1 MKSLF
6 QLGCRLSFIF
16 IFILAISCKKDSY
29 VDEENELVYPVNFT
43 FTNFKSSTSFL
54 KTASLKNQFRAANSV
69 PANYSEGFIYFW
81 SFNNETLVPD
91 VKYFKSANPSITYN
105 NGKQITYGAGFA
117 FEGYTAGRAANFV
130 GPSEILLKFPI
141 KDVLSLSRLGFD
153 MTGSAMGPKDFDLY
167 YSFDEG
173 DTYHILAMQN
183 QFGNLAGNGKN
194 SFTYNL
200 EDLEIQGTEL
210 WIRINPKEGNREGG
224 SAYSSTSGT
233 LRIDNLHLVG
243 ISPTSTDEFTINKLY
258 YYLYNKENGQGF
270 QGVNDDL
277 TNLDLQLELPE
288 GEYDVF
294 FVINSSND
302 DLIIAPD
309 IGKAPDI
316 YISNPFSNKDAEIF
330 GYKGT
335 LEVSG
340 NMSVNIV
347 LQRLYSQVKV
357 EFTDQDLSAVKK
369 IVLNQLHEPFFYS
382 PFATGLLNPILDQ
395 SAIEIEDDFQSN
407 KQVIFNQFMGLLNEN
422 KPVNYILNV
431 IGDAGVLQSFELSSS
446 LKNNIQLVFRGNL
459 LEGAPNNVAFQ
470 ITKNE
475 NWDGENEVSF

>member
-1 MKSLF
+1 M
-6 QLGCRLSFIF
+6 
-16 IFILAISCKKDSY
+16 
-29 VDEENELVYPVNFT
+29 
-43 FTNFKSSTSFL
+43 
-54 KTASLKNQFRAANSV
+54 
-69 PANYSEGFIYFW
+69 
-81 SFNNETLVPD
+81 
-91 VKYFKSANPSITYN
+91 
-105 NGKQITYGAGFA
+105 
-117 FEGYTAGRAANFV
+117 
-130 GPSEILLKFPI
+130 
-141 KDVLSLSRLGFD
+141 
-153 MTGSAMGPKDFDLY
+153 
-167 YSFDEG
+167 
-173 DTYHILAMQN
+173 
-183 QFGNLAGNGKN
+183 
-194 SFTYNL
+194 
-200 EDLEIQGTEL
+200 
-210 WIRINPKEGNREGG
+210 
-224 SAYSSTSGT
+224 
-233 LRIDNLHLVG
+233 
-243 ISPTSTDEFTINKLY
+243 
-258 YYLYNKENGQGF
+258 
-270 QGVNDDL
+270 
-277 TNLDLQLELPE
+277 
-288 GEYDVF
+288 F

-309 IGKAPDI
+309 IGKASDI

-446 LKNNIQLVFRGNL
+446 IKNNIQLVFRGNL

-470 ITKNE
+470 ITINE

>member
-16 IFILAISCKKDSY
+16 IFILAISCKKDIY

-69 PANYSEGFIYFW
+69 PENYSEGFIYFW

-91 VKYFKSANPSITYN
+91 VKYSKSANPSITYN
-105 NGKQITYGAGFA
+105 NGKEINYGAGFA

-194 SFTYNL
+194 SFTYLL

-210 WIRINPKEGNREGG
+210 WIRINPKEGIRDGG
-224 SAYSSTSGT
+224 SAYSSKSGT

-277 TNLDLQLELPE
+277 TNLDLQL
-288 GEYDVF
+288 
-294 FVINSSND
+294 
-302 DLIIAPD
+302 
-309 IGKAPDI
+309 
-316 YISNPFSNKDAEIF
+316 
-330 GYKGT
+330 
-335 LEVSG
+335 
-340 NMSVNIV
+340 
-347 LQRLYSQVKV
+347 
-357 EFTDQDLSAVKK
+357 
-369 IVLNQLHEPFFYS
+369 
-382 PFATGLLNPILDQ
+382 
-395 SAIEIEDDFQSN
+395 
-407 KQVIFNQFMGLLNEN
+407 
-422 KPVNYILNV
+422 
-431 IGDAGVLQSFELSSS
+431 
-446 LKNNIQLVFRGNL
+446 
-459 LEGAPNNVAFQ
+459 
-470 ITKNE
+470 
-475 NWDGENEVSF
+475 